1 MNAFNFKTTLTF
13 TKFLGDFHKMVFY
26 ICENNY
32 NNFLYF
38 LQVKYLQLISKCQQF
53 LRAQFL

>member
-1 MNAFNFKTTLTF
+1 MNVFNFKTTLTF
-13 TKFLGDFHKMVFY
+13 TKFLDDFHKKVFN

-32 NNFLYF
+32 NNSLYF

-53 LRAQFL
+53 LRTQFL